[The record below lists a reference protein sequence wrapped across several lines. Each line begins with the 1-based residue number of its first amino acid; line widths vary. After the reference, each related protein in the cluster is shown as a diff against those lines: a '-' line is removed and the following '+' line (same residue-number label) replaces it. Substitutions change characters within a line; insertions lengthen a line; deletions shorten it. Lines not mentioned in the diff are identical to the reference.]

1 VTLAHL
7 SPDVLVLKQ
16 LIPEPGDLARSAE
29 RARFVDLA
37 EVSAR
42 FHAVNNL
49 RNPVEGER
57 SCSAGMRRDELR
69 REGTRLDSTRL
80 DSTWTYE
87 AEAVQSQFH
96 RQFPQEIPLQPRLDP
111 PRNDERFVLPQ
122 LADERGEEGEA
133 LCRREGSE
141 GEEEVLWVER
151 GWVCCG

>member
-69 REGTRLDSTRL
+69 R
-80 DSTWTYE
+80 